1 MADLDAFSKRML
13 DLAVEVEANAAQAVR
28 KVALAAESAVVLAT
42 PVDTG
47 RARANWLV
55 EIDGPAEGT
64 VEPIDQSGNA
74 AIQAAAAKVAE
85 YVPGVSAEIH
95 LTNNLP
101 YIQRLNDGW
110 SAQAPAGFVQEAVLA
125 GVRALSS
132 VKIVG

>member
-55 EIDGPAEGT
+55 EIDRPAEGT

-85 YVPGVSAEIH
+85 YVPGVSAAIH